1 MFSINVILV
10 IHSREKLVW
19 QLNIRQI
26 DAYFER
32 LQEMVDNSGIY
43 ACILIE

>member
-26 DAYFER
+26 DAYFKDCKKWLTIRESTR
-32 LQEMVDNSGIY
+32 VF
-43 ACILIE
+43 